1 MRYQGK
7 ITVWKDDKGFGFVT
21 MNATG
26 EKAFVHIKSFSN
38 RSRRPVEGDKITYE
52 LIVDENNRM
61 RAENTRFVG
70 EKAAGARPSK
80 PVSNQGSLMKKL
92 LVLAMALSVGYL
104 LFNGLP
110 AFTPSEYPPSNEE
123 QSIDRSDAIIASA
136 FSNHRSNLQI
146 SGQGVVAKILPDDNS
161 GSRHQKF
168 IIRLSSGQTL
178 LVAHNIDLAP
188 RINSLEQGDSVQF
201 YGEYEWN
208 EKGGVLHWTHRDPS
222 GSHEGGWLE
231 HQGQRY
237 Q

>member
-1 MRYQGK
+1 
-7 ITVWKDDKGFGFVT
+7 
-21 MNATG
+21 
-26 EKAFVHIKSFSN
+26 
-38 RSRRPVEGDKITYE
+38 
-52 LIVDENNRM
+52 M

-70 EKAAGARPSK
+70 EKAADVKPSK
-80 PVSNQGSLMKKL
+80 PVPNQGSLMKKF
-92 LVLAMALSVGYL
+92 LVLAVALAVGYL

-110 AFTPSEYPPSNEE
+110 AFTPSEPPPSNEE
-123 QSIDRSDAIIASA
+123 QRVDRSDAIIAHA
-136 FSNHRSNLQI
+136 FSNHQSNLQI
-146 SGQGVVAKILPDDNS
+146 FGQGVVAKILPDDNS

-188 RINSLEQGDSVQF
+188 RINSLKQGDSVQF